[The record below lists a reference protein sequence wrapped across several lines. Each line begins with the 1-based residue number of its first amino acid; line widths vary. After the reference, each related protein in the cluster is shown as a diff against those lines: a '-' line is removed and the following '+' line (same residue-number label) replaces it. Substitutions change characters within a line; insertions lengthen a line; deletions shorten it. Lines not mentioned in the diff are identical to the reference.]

1 MLIVGSISESSSVM
15 SDSLRP
21 HELNSPW
28 NSPGQNTGVGSLSLL
43 QEIFP
48 TQGSTQVPCTSSRFF
63 TIWAKREAHRMCW
76 EMFYALL
83 YSGRDCIVG
92 LYCWYC
98 FKRLSEEIEIAGS
111 LKKLSSRKTSTS
123 VLLTLPKTL
132 TVWIITNCG
141 KFFKRWEYQTTWPAS
156 WEICMQVKKQQL
168 ELDMERQIGFN
179 LGREDVKTVYCHP
192 AHLSNLYVEH
202 TMQNESA
209 LHIRWPKYFQ

>member
-1 MLIVGSISESSSVM
+1 MLILGSISESSSVM
-15 SDSLRP
+15 SDFLRP

-48 TQGSTQVPCTSSRFF
+48 TQGSTRVPCTSSRFF

-76 EMFYALL
+76 EMFYALW

-111 LKKLSSRKTSTS
+111 LKKLSSRKISTS

-132 TVWIITNCG
+132 TVWITVWCG
-141 KFFKRWEYQTTWPAS
+141 SQQTVENSLRDGNTRPPDLPPEKS
-156 WEICMQVKKQQL
+156 VC
-168 ELDMERQIGFN
+168 RS
-179 LGREDVKTVYCHP
+179 R
-192 AHLSNLYVEH
+192 SN
-202 TMQNESA
+202 S
-209 LHIRWPKYFQ
+209 